1 MYNTK
6 EIQDMFQIDNLL
18 EKSREIVKQ
27 SIDFSAILGNASIS
41 YFDAVTDR
49 KFTTYTEQAK
59 KGVNQVT
66 NATEKFIDG
75 FAYSQVLGSG
85 SKN

>member
-1 MYNTK
+1 MYTTK
-6 EIQDMFQIDNLL
+6 EIQDMFQVNTIV
-18 EKSREIVKQ
+18 EKSKEIAKQ
-27 SIDFSAILGNASIS
+27 SIDFSAILGNASIT
-41 YFDAVTDR
+41 YFDAVTDH

-66 NATEKFIDG
+66 NAAEKFIDG
-75 FAYSQVLGSG
+75 FAVPQVFGSG